1 MNYIVLRNPRCCSE
15 KLFPSIALLLGA
27 LLCSHMAAAQASM
40 SVTISPGVA
49 SVAVGRT
56 LHLTA
61 TVQNDRSGKGVTW
74 SYSNSTCTTS
84 QDTDYIVVT
93 TSPVCGTLADS
104 SSSAVTFH
112 APIAVPS
119 PAAITITATS
129 VADNRKSSSARVM
142 VTNGAPNVWLS
153 PTGATVQ
160 AGHSKS
166 FEATVSGDFDTK
178 VSWEVNGVPGG
189 NASVG
194 RIDSEGLYTAPSM
207 VPSGGTVTI
216 AAVWDANR
224 AVYSSA
230 VVAVSR
236 ASMIPLPLHGIT
248 IADYEFGGTQTDIR
262 DPSYLSEVQNSLDR
276 FAVTPTARITF
287 TVETVAGGGV
297 GSGDAEGATAASYL
311 PAMQALKATSRP
323 PYLLGE
329 VLDSSYLGCFSLADH
344 NARWKQYVATLGQYT
359 DVWEI
364 GNEINGNWMDNADAD
379 QYCNW
384 PTPNTTDATVVR
396 KMIDAYRIVRAHGG
410 LTELTLYYPGQE
422 SQCGNG
428 SPDPF
433 EPIAWAAA
441 NVPAEM
447 LNGMDYVLISYY
459 NTDCPWGIDPTTAT
473 WGNFYTAVQNLFPNA
488 QIGFGEWG
496 YSGSTAPTA
505 AAETALIDQGYGL
518 EPVGLP
524 HSDRW
529 ASGVFYWEFNNDA
542 VPITAPYWSLFNTDM
557 RRQP

>member
-1 MNYIVLRNPRCCSE
+1 MDYIPRNPRCCSG
-15 KLFPSIALLLGA
+15 KLFRLIALLLGA
-27 LLCSHMAAAQASM
+27 FLCSHGSVAQAPM
-40 SVTISPGVA
+40 SVSISPGVA
-49 SVAVGRT
+49 SVGVGRA
-56 LHLTA
+56 LRLTA
-61 TVQNDRSGKGVTW
+61 TVRNDRSGKGVVW
-74 SYSNSTCTTS
+74 SYTNPACTSS
-84 QDTDYIVVT
+84 QNTDYIVVT
-93 TSPVCGTLADS
+93 TSPVCGTLKDS
-104 SSSAVTFH
+104 SPSAVIFN

-142 VTNGAPNVWLS
+142 VTDGSPNVWLS

-160 AGHSKS
+160 TGHSRR
-166 FEATVSGDFDTK
+166 FEAIVSGDSGAR
-178 VSWEVNGVPGG
+178 VSWGVNGVPGG

-194 RIDSEGLYTAPSM
+194 RIDAEGLYTAPSA
-207 VPSGGTVTI
+207 VPSGGTVKIT
-216 AAVWDANR
+216 AVLNGDR
-224 AVYSSA
+224 AVSSSA
-230 VVAVSR
+230 IVAVSR
-236 ASMIPLPLHGIT
+236 ASTIPLPLHGVT

-262 DPSYLSEVQNSLDR
+262 DPGFLSEVKNSLDH

-287 TVETVAGGGV
+287 TVESVSSGGV
-297 GSGDAEGATAASYL
+297 GSGGVEGATAASYL
-311 PAMQALKATSRP
+311 PALRALKQAPRP

-344 NARWKQYVATLGQYT
+344 NARWKQYVSTLGEYT
-359 DVWEI
+359 DVWEV
-364 GNEINGNWMDNADAD
+364 GNEINGNWMDSADAD

-384 PTPNTTDATVVR
+384 TTPTTTDATVVR

-433 EPIAWAAA
+433 EPIAWTTA

-447 LNGMDYVLISYY
+447 LNGVDYVLISYY

-505 AAETALIDQGYGL
+505 AAETALIDQGYSL

-524 HSDRW
+524 YSDKW

-542 VPITAPYWSLFNTDM
+542 VPMTAPFWSLFNTDM
-557 RRQP
+557 RHQP